1 MSRPMR
7 SGSSPDDLEK
17 EDTVPTGKNQTN
29 TLEID
34 LVHYHE
40 QCAGRLVLDP
50 KCVFFFLVDLS
61 RRSRIH

>member
-7 SGSSPDDLEK
+7 SGSSPYDFK
-17 EDTVPTGKNQTN
+17 QEDTVLTEKNQTN

-50 KCVFFFLVDLS
+50 KCVFFFS
-61 RRSRIH
+61 R